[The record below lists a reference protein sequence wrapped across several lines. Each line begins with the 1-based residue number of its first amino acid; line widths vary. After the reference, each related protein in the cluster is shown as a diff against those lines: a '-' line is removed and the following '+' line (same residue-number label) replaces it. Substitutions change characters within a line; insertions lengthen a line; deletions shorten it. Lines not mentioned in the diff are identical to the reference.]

1 MLGLIVFTYVIEES
15 ISLLCKIYELEM
27 CCVRGKSK

>member
-27 CCVRGKSK
+27 CKR